1 MKRRKMFIALTAVL
15 SLGTTL
21 FLAGCGG
28 SGGGTGDATVQPQA
42 TRASEV
48 IAFSALAV
56 ETTSGG
62 GDAAFVD
69 PVETVAKNFV
79 PDCTTYDTAGLLATA
94 GKDILN
100 DPESESF
107 TSADGHLTVDYAITN
122 PGNGGWF
129 FDWTNTT
136 FLTVDILA
144 VVVNSNQGGYLYL
157 YDPPLDADSGLH
169 AAAAGQND
177 VVVWHKPTQVSFC
190 YRLTNGG
197 GNGGTDGCTLG
208 YWGATR
214 GGTNGNGSKGG
225 EVVHQASWDEITVY
239 GTDTTLTA
247 AGFSLPATLADDTL
261 LEALHYKGGPDLED
275 KMRLLLKQAVAAL
288 LNAEHAG
295 VDYPMTATEVVDAVN
310 TALASGDQ
318 TDILSLQMTLDAYN
332 NLGCPLN

>member
-1 MKRRKMFIALTAVL
+1 MKRRKMFIALAAVL

-21 FLAGCGG
+21 FFAGCGG
-28 SGGGTGDATVQPQA
+28 SGRDAGDAAVQPQA

-48 IAFSALAV
+48 IAFGAPSS
-56 ETTSGG
+56 ETTTKGG
-62 GDAAFVD
+62 EATSVD
-69 PVETVAKNFV
+69 PVDSVPDDFV
-79 PDCTTYDTAGLLATA
+79 PNCTAYDAAGILATT
-94 GKDILN
+94 GNISN
-100 DPESESF
+100 P
-107 TSADGHLTVDYAITN
+107 TTGYTDGTLAVVLDVYHVSQQGWFLDWVNTTAATVD
-122 PGNGGWF
+122 
-129 FDWTNTT
+129 
-136 FLTVDILA
+136 VLA
-144 VVVNSNQGGYLYL
+144 VVVNSTHGGYLYE
-157 YDPPLDADSGLH
+157 YDGTVVDDDGLH
-169 AAAAGQND
+169 ADASGGSGNWAEITHA
-177 VVVWHKPTQVSFC
+177 SFC

-197 GNGGTDGCTLG
+197 GNGGADGCTLG

-225 EVVHQASWDEITVY
+225 EVVHQASWDEITAY

-318 TDILSLQMTLDAYN
+318 TAILSLQMTLDAYN